1 VEKAVDR
8 EICTD
13 TVVNSGGNTE
23 EVRKPASGLDN
34 VTVADQQNAGEF
46 GSHCSN
52 TQEDCRPAS
61 PGTQELM
68 CDEQDLTFG
77 TYCRSSFPLVLPD
90 QDISELHTSQEN
102 AVLREFRNYLRR
114 IITRGQVNG
123 ERNLLRY
130 CDP

>member
-1 VEKAVDR
+1 VEKEVDR

-23 EVRKPASGLDN
+23 EVRKHASGLDN
-34 VTVADQQNAGEF
+34 VTVADQQNAGKF

-61 PGTQELM
+61 PRTQALM

-77 TYCRSSFPLVLPD
+77 TDCRSSFPLVLPD
-90 QDISELHTSQEN
+90 QDISKLHISQEN

-130 CDP
+130 CNP